1 MKITTTAFVL
11 KTSIFKESSLIVRLF
26 TLEKGKAT
34 YIIKAA
40 MRQKSPNKAIY
51 QQLNEIKIDYSHYP
65 KRQIHPVYNSKLL
78 NDWTSIC
85 TDLKKTLLCTAMLE
99 IIDKTF
105 DENIPDKK
113 TYKVLSMAMRYFE
126 QNDKNL
132 NNAFYFFLLHFL
144 RNSGYDII
152 NAKDHPIVKRFQQKN
167 SAILSDLSN
176 IFESDFIINNK
187 NNLTTSYDRK
197 IMSQFI
203 GELVRYNFPDLKSFS
218 VAKDVFN

>member
-1 MKITTTAFVL
+1 MKISTTAFVL

-113 TYKVLSMAMRYFE
+113 TYKVLSMVMCYFE

-152 NAKDHPIVKRFQQKN
+152 NAKGHPLVKRFQQKN

-176 IFESDFIINNK
+176 IFKSDFIINNK
-187 NNLTTSYDRK
+187 KNLTTSYDRK

-203 GELVRYNFPDLKSFS
+203 AELVRYHFPDLKSFS
-218 VAKDVFN
+218 VTKDVFS

>member
-1 MKITTTAFVL
+1 MKISTPAFVL
-11 KTSIFKESSLIVRLF
+11 KTSIYKESSLIVRLF
-26 TLEKGKAT
+26 TFEKGKAT

-51 QQLNEIKIDYSHYP
+51 QQLNEIKIDYAHYS

-78 NDWTSIC
+78 NDWTKIC
-85 TDLKKTLLCTAMLE
+85 SDLKKTVLCTAMLE

-113 TYKVLSMAMRYFE
+113 TYNVLNMVMKFFDKNE
-126 QNDKNL
+126 KNL
-132 NNAFYFFLLHFL
+132 NNAFYFFLINFL

-152 NAKDHPIVKRFQQKN
+152 NAKNHPIIKRFKQKN
-167 SAILSDLSN
+167 PELLSDLNN
-176 IFESDFIINNK
+176 IFESDFVLKNSENII
-187 NNLTTSYDRK
+187 TSYDK
-197 IMSQFI
+197 KVMSQFI
-203 GELVRYNFPDLKSFS
+203 AELVRYHFPDIKSFS

>member
-1 MKITTTAFVL
+1 MKISTTAFVL

-26 TLEKGKAT
+26 TLDKGKVN

-51 QQLNEIKIDYSHYP
+51 QQLNEIKIDYSHYT

-78 NDWTSIC
+78 NDWTNIC
-85 TDLKKTLLCTAMLE
+85 SDLKKTVLCTAMLE
-99 IIDKTF
+99 IIDRTF
-105 DENIPDKK
+105 DENTPDKK
-113 TYKVLSMAMRYFE
+113 TYKVLNLVMHFFE
-126 QNDKNL
+126 KNDKNL

-152 NAKDHPIVKRFQQKN
+152 NAKGHPIVKRFKQKN
-167 SAILSDLSN
+167 PELLSDLSN
-176 IFESDFIINNK
+176 IFESDFIVSK
-187 NNLTTSYDRK
+187 NNLTTNYDKRV
-197 IMSQFI
+197 MSQFI
-203 GELVRYNFPDLKSFS
+203 AELVRYHFQDVKSFS

>member
-1 MKITTTAFVL
+1 MKISTTAFVL

-51 QQLNEIKIDYSHYP
+51 QQLYEVKIDYSHYP
-65 KRQIHPVYNSKLL
+65 KRQIHPVYNSKIL

-113 TYKVLSMAMRYFE
+113 TYKVLSMVMCYFE

-152 NAKDHPIVKRFQQKN
+152 NAKGHPLVKRFQQKN

-176 IFESDFIINNK
+176 IFKSDFIINNK
-187 NNLTTSYDRK
+187 KNLTTSYDRK

-203 GELVRYNFPDLKSFS
+203 AELVRYHFPDLKSFS
-218 VAKDVFN
+218 VAKDVFS

>member
-1 MKITTTAFVL
+1 MKISTTAFVL

-51 QQLNEIKIDYSHYP
+51 QQLNEVKIDYSHYP
-65 KRQIHPVYNSKLL
+65 KRQIHPVYNSKIL

-113 TYKVLSMAMRYFE
+113 TYKVLSMVMCYFE

-152 NAKDHPIVKRFQQKN
+152 NAKGHPLVKRFQQKN

-176 IFESDFIINNK
+176 IFKSDFIINNK
-187 NNLTTSYDRK
+187 KNLTTSYDRK

-203 GELVRYNFPDLKSFS
+203 AELVRYHFPDLKSFS
-218 VAKDVFN
+218 VAKDVFS

>member
-1 MKITTTAFVL
+1 MKISTTAFVL

-51 QQLNEIKIDYSHYP
+51 QQLNEVKIDYSHYP
-65 KRQIHPVYNSKLL
+65 KRQIHPVYNSEIL

-113 TYKVLSMAMRYFE
+113 TYKVLSMVMCYFE

-152 NAKDHPIVKRFQQKN
+152 NAKGHPLVKRFQQKN

-176 IFESDFIINNK
+176 IFKSDFIINNK
-187 NNLTTSYDRK
+187 KNLTTSYDSK

-203 GELVRYNFPDLKSFS
+203 AELVRYHFPDLKSFS
-218 VAKDVFN
+218 VAKDVFS

>member
-1 MKITTTAFVL
+1 MKISTTAFVL

-51 QQLNEIKIDYSHYP
+51 QQLNEVKIDYSHYP
-65 KRQIHPVYNSKLL
+65 KRQIHPVYNSKIL

-113 TYKVLSMAMRYFE
+113 TYKVLSMVMCYFE

-152 NAKDHPIVKRFQQKN
+152 NAKGHPLVKRFQQKN

-176 IFESDFIINNK
+176 IFKSDFIINNK
-187 NNLTTSYDRK
+187 KNLTTSYDRK

-203 GELVRYNFPDLKSFS
+203 AELVRYHFPDLKSFS
-218 VAKDVFN
+218 VTKDVFS

>member
-1 MKITTTAFVL
+1 MKISTTAFVL

-113 TYKVLSMAMRYFE
+113 TYKVLSMAICYFE

-203 GELVRYNFPDLKSFS
+203 GELVRYHFPDLKSFS